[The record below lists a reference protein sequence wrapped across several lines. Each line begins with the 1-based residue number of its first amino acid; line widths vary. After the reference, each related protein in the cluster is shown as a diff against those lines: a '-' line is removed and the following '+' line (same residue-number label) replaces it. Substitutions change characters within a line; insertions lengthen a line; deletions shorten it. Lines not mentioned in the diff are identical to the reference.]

1 VVGPGNRP
9 LVIARD
15 GGGGGF
21 LSAGSPFQGS
31 RRVRAV
37 ARFQTSLVESGSA
50 VQLVVVSVVVEERT
64 AVLAVA
70 VATAAAVVGGDLVV
84 MVPVMVGA
92 PSMRAQTRSWPP
104 ISRPAAARSRSL
116 KSSTEFA
123 GTPGKASCHGKSV
136 SALAKQYGGLA
147 AAAALWFA
155 CGCGRRIGL

>member
-1 VVGPGNRP
+1 MVGPGNRP

-50 VQLVVVSVVVEERT
+50 VRLVVVSVVVEERT
-64 AVLAVA
+64 AVLAM
-70 VATAAAVVGGDLVV
+70 ATAAAVVGGDLVV

-92 PSMRAQTRSWPP
+92 PSMRAQTRSWSP
-104 ISRPAAARSRSL
+104 IFRPATARS
-116 KSSTEFA
+116 
-123 GTPGKASCHGKSV
+123 
-136 SALAKQYGGLA
+136 
-147 AAAALWFA
+147 
-155 CGCGRRIGL
+155 